1 MTNTDLSKLSL
12 EELTSLKADVDKA
25 IQNYETRKRNEALA
39 AAEAAAQAAGYSLSD
54 LMAGSR
60 LGKKKTASPPKYQH
74 PENPE
79 LTWSGRGR
87 QPRWL
92 KEAVE
97 AGQAQ
102 EEFLIN
108 KR

>member
-1 MTNTDLSKLSL
+1 MTNIDLSKLSL
-12 EELTSLKADVDKA
+12 EELKSLKRDVDKA

-39 AAEAAAQAAGYSLSD
+39 AAEAAAKAAGYSLSD
-54 LMAGSR
+54 LMADPRS
-60 LGKKKTASPPKYQH
+60 GKKKAANPPKYQH
-74 PENPE
+74 PENPD

-102 EEFLIN
+102 DDFLIN
-108 KR
+108 KG